1 MIIRFLAAS
10 FILSST
16 SVAVRAAD
24 WLPREQIK
32 PYSIS
37 GTTGAQLYQSI
48 GENGPLIGQTRS
60 IAVTNWALKWG
71 RDYRRE
77 GQACVLSSA
86 KPFLTITYTLPK
98 PAAKLS
104 GAAAQNWQK
113 FIDGITRH
121 ENVHGSD
128 IVAMVEEIIAET
140 VGLRVQNDPKCQT
153 IRTEVLAHVKAANER
168 YKAKSRVFDG
178 AEMRDGGAVEV
189 LVLDLVN
196 GR

>member
-1 MIIRFLAAS
+1 MINKFLLA
-10 FILSST
+10 FLILNST
-16 SVAVRAAD
+16 SAAVRAAE

-37 GTTGAQLYQSI
+37 GTTGPELYQSI
-48 GENGPLIGQTRS
+48 GENSPMIGQTRS
-60 IAVTNWALKWG
+60 IAMTNWVLKWG
-71 RDYRRE
+71 RNYRRE

-104 GAAAQNWQK
+104 GAVAQNWQK

-121 ENVHGSD
+121 EKVHGSD

-140 VGLRVQNDPKCQT
+140 VGFRVENDPKCRT
-153 IRTEVLAHVKAANER
+153 IRTEVLARVKAANER

-178 AEMRDGGAVEV
+178 AEIRDGGAVQV